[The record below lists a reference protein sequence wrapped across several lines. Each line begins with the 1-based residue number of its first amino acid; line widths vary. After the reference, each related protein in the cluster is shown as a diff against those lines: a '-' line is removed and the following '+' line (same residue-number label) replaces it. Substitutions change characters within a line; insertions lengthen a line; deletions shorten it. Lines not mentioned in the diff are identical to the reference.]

1 MAISSHRT
9 RISGGHAV
17 RRLVLALGLAVSA
30 LLLVAG
36 PASAHAELERSDPA
50 DGVDLEV
57 APSQV
62 RLNFT
67 ESVELGRT
75 RVVLTSDAGR
85 DLAAGSITRV
95 LGAATDEPRSTE
107 SPSSLVV
114 AMPSLSSGSYRLAWS
129 TVSSDDLHA
138 TSGVLVFGV
147 RTSVSAATR
156 TSASSPAPSVGESAL
171 RWISLLALAAAAGG
185 QLLARLLTAD
195 RVGQR
200 LPLLRR
206 AGRLSLAGA
215 AAVVLAD
222 AALLAVQAG
231 GPAAVPAV
239 LGSGRYGVHWVT
251 MQAASL
257 ILVAVA
263 ASAVSRA
270 RAARAV
276 GPRWFAAGAAALVT
290 HVVAAQLTGH
300 VAAGARRSGLG
311 PGARTALGAIHVLAA
326 TVWVGLLVAVVLVLV
341 SRRAPDGGVLRRTV
355 LRRFSA
361 LAVGCVA
368 TMVVT
373 GLVLAGVEVASV
385 DALLVSGYGRVLLV
399 KVAVVAVAV
408 LLGALNASGSSR
420 LPRALGGGR
429 HGARLLVLEAAA
441 AVLVL
446 GGAAALASSQPA
458 VGRQWRA
465 PTPVQPIVSGTA
477 ADLVEAMSISP
488 NRPGPTFVA
497 VDVFDSR
504 RPSPAPVTGVRLTLR
519 SEDGVQTTTPALDQ
533 GAGRWLL
540 TTDAVRS
547 PGRWSVRVDV
557 DRPGLPVASATYP
570 WTVPGPG
577 GRLDR
582 TIVSSSRLAGPL
594 DALAAGLLVVGAG
607 AVGSASLLRRR
618 RRSRIVVHA
627 PVEPT
632 AARTPHLAGDRS

>member
-1 MAISSHRT
+1 M
-9 RISGGHAV
+9 
-17 RRLVLALGLAVSA
+17 LALGFAVAA

-62 RLNFT
+62 RLDFT

-85 DLAAGSITRV
+85 DLAAGPITKV
-95 LGAATDEPRSTE
+95 LGAAADEPRSTE

-114 AMPSLSSGSYRLAWS
+114 AMPSLTSGSYRLAWS

-147 RTSVSAATR
+147 RTSVRATSGR
-156 TSASSPAPSVGESAL
+156 AVPAPAPSAAESAL
-171 RWISLLALAAAAGG
+171 RWLSLVALAGVAGG
-185 QLLARLLTAD
+185 PLLVRLLVAD
-195 RVGQR
+195 GVGER

-206 AGRLSLAGA
+206 AGRLSLVGA
-215 AAVVLAD
+215 AAVVVAD
-222 AALLAVQAG
+222 AALLVVQAG

-239 LGSGRYGVHWVT
+239 LGSGRYGLHWVL
-251 MQAASL
+251 MQVASL
-257 ILVAVA
+257 CLLVV
-263 ASAVSRA
+263 ASAGVARA
-270 RAARAV
+270 RAARAL
-276 GPRWFAAGAAALVT
+276 GPWWLGAGAAALVT
-290 HVVAAQLTGH
+290 HVVGAQLTGH
-300 VAAGARRSGLG
+300 VAAGARRGGLG
-311 PGARTALGAIHVLAA
+311 HAARTAVGAVHVLAA
-326 TVWVGLLVAVVLVLV
+326 TVWVGVLVAVVLVLV
-341 SRRAPDGGVLRRTV
+341 TRRVPDGGVLRRTV
-355 LRRFSA
+355 LRRLAA
-361 LAVGCVA
+361 LAVGCVL

-385 DALLVSGYGRVLLV
+385 DALLVSGYGRVLLA
-399 KVAVVAVAV
+399 KVALVAVAV
-408 LLGALNASGSSR
+408 LLGALNAVGPLR
-420 LPRALGGGR
+420 LPRGRGGSRYGS
-429 HGARLLVLEAAA
+429 RLLVLEAAV

-446 GGAAALASSQPA
+446 GGAAVLASSQPA

-504 RPSPAPVTGVRLTLR
+504 RPAPAPVTGVRLTLR
-519 SEDGVQTTTPALDQ
+519 SEDGVQTTAPALDQ

-557 DRPGLPVASATYP
+557 DRPGLPVTSATYP
-570 WTVPGPG
+570 WTVPGPA
-577 GRLDR
+577 GRLDH
-582 TIVSSSRLAGPL
+582 TIVSSSPLAGPV
-594 DALAAGLLVVGAG
+594 DALAAALLVLGAG
-607 AVGSASLLRRR
+607 GGVMLLGRRR
-618 RRSRIVVHA
+618 RRSRTVLPEVTGHDDL
-627 PVEPT
+627 
-632 AARTPHLAGDRS
+632 RTLHLAGDRR

>member
-1 MAISSHRT
+1 MATSSHRP
-9 RISGGHAV
+9 RAGGRHAV
-17 RRLVLALGLAVSA
+17 RRLLLAVGLAVSA

-36 PASAHAELERSDPA
+36 PASAHAELARSDPA

-62 RLNFT
+62 RLDFT

-75 RVVLTSDAGR
+75 RVVLTSDTGR
-85 DLAAGSITRV
+85 DLAAGPITKV
-95 LGAATDEPRSTE
+95 VSAATGKPASTE

-114 AMPSLSSGSYRLAWS
+114 ATPSLSAGSYRLAWS

-147 RTSVSAATR
+147 RTSVQGMAVRAVPE
-156 TSASSPAPSVGESAL
+156 PAPSVAESAL
-171 RWISLLALAAAAGG
+171 RWLSLLALAAAVGG

-195 RVGQR
+195 RIGR
-200 LPLLRR
+200 RRPMLRR
-206 AGRLSLAGA
+206 AGRLSLTGA
-215 AAVVLAD
+215 VAVVLAD
-222 AALLAVQAG
+222 SALLAVQAG

-251 MQAASL
+251 MQAGAL
-257 ILVAVA
+257 MLVLVAANGVR
-263 ASAVSRA
+263 RA
-270 RAARAV
+270 RVARSV
-276 GPRWFAAGAAALVT
+276 GPWWLAAGAVALVG
-290 HVVAAQLTGH
+290 HVVAAQLVGH

-311 PGARTALGAIHVLAA
+311 HGARTAVGAIHVLAA
-326 TVWVGLLVAVVLVLV
+326 TVWVGVLVAVVLVLV
-341 SRRAPDGGVLRRTV
+341 SHRAPGDGVLRRTV
-355 LRRFSA
+355 LRQFSA
-361 LAVGCVA
+361 LAIGCVL

-385 DALLVSGYGRVLLV
+385 DAMLVSGYGRVLLA

-408 LLGALNASGSSR
+408 LLGALNAVGHPR
-420 LPRALGGGR
+420 LPRSLGR
-429 HGARLLVLEAAA
+429 HCARLLVLEAAA

-446 GGAAALASSQPA
+446 GAAAALASSQPA
-458 VGRQWRA
+458 VGRQWQA
-465 PTPVQPIVSGTA
+465 PEPSQSIVSGTA

-504 RPSPAPVTGVRLTLR
+504 RPAPAPVTGVRLTLL
-519 SEDGVQTTTPALDQ
+519 SEDGAQTTAAALGR

-557 DRPGLPVASATYP
+557 DRPGLPVTSATYP

-577 GRLDR
+577 TRLDH
-582 TIVSSSRLAGPL
+582 TIVSSSPLAGPL
-594 DALAAGLLVVGAG
+594 DALAVALLVVAGAG
-607 AVGSASLLRRR
+607 VATVLHRRR
-618 RRSRIVVHA
+618 RRPRIVI
-627 PVEPT
+627 T
-632 AARTPHLAGDRS
+632 AATEQPDAHVRLPHLAGERG